1 MPSHVLVPYNGTP
14 LAEEAL
20 RYACSE
26 FASATITT
34 LFVVDKAS
42 DDTAARG
49 WGDHPGMWETWLD
62 ERKAHAEEL
71 FDEAG
76 AIAEE
81 YDVSVQTGVAVG
93 PVAPLI
99 IEAAEKY
106 GADLIVVGAH
116 GQSRLEELLLG
127 DVARRIVGRSPIPV
141 TTIRESV
148 D

>member
-1 MPSHVLVPYNGTP
+1 MPTHVLVPYNGTP
-14 LAEEAL
+14 LSKDAL

-26 FASATITT
+26 FGSATITT

-49 WGDHPGMWETWLD
+49 WGDHPGLWDEWLE
-62 ERKAHAEEL
+62 ERKSHAQEL
-71 FDEAG
+71 FAEAE

-81 YDVSVQTGVAVG
+81 YDITLQTGVAVG

-99 IEAAEKY
+99 IEAAEEY
-106 GADLIVVGAH
+106 GADLIVVGVH

-127 DVARRIVGRSPIPV
+127 DVARRLVRSSPIPV
-141 TTIRESV
+141 TTIRESAA
-148 D
+148 